1 MAFELTSALA
11 PHSAALVVA
20 IALDGA
26 VGDPVYRGHPVRLM
40 GRALQSVEGALRHFG
55 ATGYVG
61 GVLLFLALSATWVG
75 GVSAA
80 VIAARMA
87 NAWLAWG
94 FHLFVLYSLL
104 AIGDLLAHGWRV
116 ERAVRQRDLSTA
128 RVAIAHLVGRDTDV
142 MDAGAC
148 RRATIESLSE
158 NLTDGFISPL
168 FWYVVA
174 GLPGVVLFKVVS
186 TMDSMVGYKTARY
199 LRFGWCGARLDD
211 AMNFVPAR
219 LTWLLVAVSAVAVPG
234 CSPRKAL
241 RIGLQQHALLP
252 GPNSGWSEAT
262 VAGAMQRRLVGPI
275 FVNNCQVTDEW
286 LGDPTD
292 PPAETERDFSRA
304 IALIVTTATLGSV
317 VAIGVLITR
326 GWLP

>member
-1 MAFELTSALA
+1 MALELSSVLA
-11 PHSAALVVA
+11 PHSAALAMA
-20 IALDGA
+20 IALDSA
-26 VGDPVYRGHPVRLM
+26 VGDPVYRAHPVRLM
-40 GRALQSVEGALRHFG
+40 GRALQAIEGALRNLG

-61 GVLLFLALSATWVG
+61 GVMLFIALSALWVG
-75 GVSAA
+75 GVSATA
-80 VIAARMA
+80 LVAQTA

-104 AIGDLLAHGWRV
+104 AIGDLIAHGWRV
-116 ERAVRQRDLSTA
+116 ERAVRQGDLPAA
-128 RVAIAHLVGRDTDV
+128 RAAIAHLVGRDADV

-158 NLTDGFISPL
+158 NLTDGFISAL

-174 GLPGVVLFKVVS
+174 GLPGLVLFKVVS

-219 LTWLLVAVSAVAVPG
+219 LTWLLVAVSASAVPA

-241 RIGLQQHALLP
+241 QIGWQQHALLP
-252 GPNSGWSEAT
+252 GPNSGWSEAA

-275 FVNNCQVTDEW
+275 FVNDCKVTDAW
-286 LGDPTD
+286 LGDPRD
-292 PPAETERDFSRA
+292 PPVETAGDFSRA
-304 IALIVTTATLGSV
+304 IGLIVATATLGSV
-317 VAIGVLITR
+317 GAIGVLVTVE
-326 GWLP
+326 WLR